1 MAGLGRLT
9 GSVAEELTGFNM
21 VEWFTGADG
30 PRSVDLQLVLRPLN
44 KWFNVKTWPS
54 PANGR

>member
-1 MAGLGRLT
+1 MGRLA